1 VNHCGASRS
10 PQLNHEGPCLQG
22 KLPELKADIIGCD
35 LRITWQA
42 PLNCMERSPVQRYAI
57 SVKSLD
63 GKYYTPNQM
72 CGASSTSRICSIPMS
87 VLQRNPYG
95 LDVGNRI
102 IIRGAALNENGWGTP
117 EIVTTQVM
125 VLGRPARVDM
135 PTCTK
140 IDGQEASLNWN
151 KVEDSTYVVE
161 YRTAN
166 EYSEWS

>member
-1 VNHCGASRS
+1 
-10 PQLNHEGPCLQG
+10 
-22 KLPELKADIIGCD
+22 
-35 LRITWQA
+35 
-42 PLNCMERSPVQRYAI
+42 
-57 SVKSLD
+57 
-63 GKYYTPNQM
+63 
-72 CGASSTSRICSIPMS
+72 MS

-166 EYSEWS
+166 EYSEWSQLSDGEWQQNNAIASSLSYGASYYFRVKAKNACGIGPASDYVKVDVPSPPRSPRRPTVT